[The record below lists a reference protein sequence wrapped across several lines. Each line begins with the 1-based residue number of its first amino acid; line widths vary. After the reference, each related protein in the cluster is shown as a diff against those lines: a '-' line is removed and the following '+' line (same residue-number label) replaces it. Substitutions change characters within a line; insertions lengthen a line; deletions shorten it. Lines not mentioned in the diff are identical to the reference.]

1 MSDLMLMGV
10 LRAPT
15 PEPDNVLGIA
25 QLADRARQAA
35 DEIEILIEYK
45 KVSDSEAALAE
56 AEIERLEDALST
68 AIAAKDR
75 AEQQARKE
83 HLRVYAE
90 GLAKVANIV
99 EREEALDKEQT

>member
-56 AEIERLEDALST
+56 AEIKHLEDALRLYGEHNPECGCWDKMDSG
-68 AIAAKDR
+68 
-75 AEQQARKE
+75 QLFAR
-83 HLRVYAE
+83 HDWQCTCGFR
-90 GLAKVANIV
+90 
-99 EREEALDKEQT
+99 EALDKEQT